1 MENKHRSRILI
12 IGSKGFFVDG
22 LVSILDTSPVAGTV
36 TTVETSQPCMHHFV
50 NECPDVLLLQQ
61 DARPA
66 PIERFV
72 RELAGGFGDMKILV
86 FGHSMPDEF
95 LYRIVRAG
103 AHGYFNER
111 MSGKH
116 VVEAITAVSAGGYW
130 VERHIMQRFIPENAI
145 RDVTYSRVQE
155 LGDRLT
161 VRESEVLELILK
173 GLSTAEIAETI
184 YLSHQGVKVHL
195 TSLFRKFNVKNRSQL
210 ILHVLNEVSPVD
222 DITGLLQLGLQA
234 NRAAENYS
242 KAG

>member
-1 MENKHRSRILI
+1 MEKKHRSRILI
-12 IGSKGFFVDG
+12 IGSKDFFVDG
-22 LVSILDTSPVAGTV
+22 IVSILNASRVAASV
-36 TTVETSQPCMHHFV
+36 TTVESSQPCMHHFV
-50 NECPDVLLLQQ
+50 NDCPDVLLLQE

-66 PIERFV
+66 PLERV
-72 RELAGGFGDMKILV
+72 VKELASGFSGMKILV
-86 FGHSMPDEF
+86 FGQSMSDEF

-116 VVEAITAVSAGGYW
+116 IVEAISAVTAGGYW

-145 RDVTYSRVQE
+145 RDVIHSRVQD

-173 GLSTAEIAETI
+173 GLSTAEIADTI
-184 YLSHQGVKVHL
+184 CLSHQGVKAHL

-210 ILHVLNEVSPVD
+210 ILRALDEVSPVD
-222 DITGLLQLGLQA
+222 DITGLLQMGLQA